1 MDQQILQWVI
11 IGITVAFI
19 ALEKAKKLFNKG
31 SNPGYGERIAALE
44 KGQENIEDRLERI
57 ENKVNGVGG

>member
-19 ALEKAKKLFNKG
+19 ALEKAKKLSNRG
-31 SNPGYGERIAALE
+31 NNPGYGERIAALE

-57 ENKVNGVGG
+57 EKKVNGVGG

>member
-1 MDQQILQWVI
+1 MDQQAFQWII

-19 ALEKAKKLFNKG
+19 ALEKAKKLFVKG
-31 SNPGYGERIAALE
+31 NNPGYGERIAALE